1 MKTQS
6 AHYLRGLTAAFDSR
20 HLHGMDTV
28 TLTRNDVAFKES
40 TSAQRVDVVPY
51 SQ

>member
-6 AHYLRGLTAAFDSR
+6 AHYLCGLTAEFDAR

-28 TLTRNDVAFKES
+28 RLTRNDVAFIES
-40 TSAQRVDVVPY
+40 TNVLRVDVVPY

>member
-6 AHYLRGLTAAFDSR
+6 GRYLRCLTAEFDAR

-28 TLTRNDVAFKES
+28 RLTRNDVAFNKS
-40 TSAQRVDVVPY
+40 TNVPRVDVVPY